1 LNALVLGPE
10 EFSKFRSGFRNR
22 LLEFVARIFNGRAV
36 SGVSGRHTI
45 FWTCLYINR

>member
-10 EFSKFRSGFRNR
+10 EFSKFRSRFRNS
-22 LLEFVARIFNGRAV
+22 LLEFVARIFNGRVV

-45 FWTCLYINR
+45 FWAYFYINR